1 MAKPVSKK
9 GKKAANFETALEEL
23 ETLVEEM
30 EHGDISLE
38 ESLQKFERG
47 IALTRTCQKALQEA
61 EQKVQMLVEKKDG
74 DVVSDL
80 EDTDQEDSAE
90 TT

>member
-1 MAKPVSKK
+1 MAAKK
-9 GKKAANFETALEEL
+9 KKKTGDFESTIAEL

-47 IALTRTCQKALQEA
+47 IELTRNCQKALQDA
-61 EQKVQMLVEKKDG
+61 EQKVKMLVEKNRSESLV
-74 DVVSDL
+74 DVESD
-80 EDTDQEDSAE
+80 EDTE
-90 TT
+90 